1 MSEAHG
7 TGTALGDP
15 VELEALNA
23 VFSEGSRSGE
33 QCWIGSVKT
42 NLGHLE
48 AAAGIAGLLKVVLA
62 LQHREIPPQLHFVRM
77 NPHASLEGS
86 RLKIPT
92 ALVLWPPGEEPKQRR
107 RAGVSSFGFGGDK
120 RPCDS
125 RGGTTMRGG

>member
-1 MSEAHG
+1 MRAANLAGRELSYVEAHG

-92 ALVLWPPGEEPKQRR
+92 ALCYGRQERNLSNV
-107 RAGVSSFGFGGDK
+107 AGLG
-120 RPCDS
+120 
-125 RGGTTMRGG
+125 